1 MRLWGQDK
9 SGDALFQSLCA
20 CHEARGLRRNLDEF
34 LRTLGAP
41 PHLFESQA
49 RQGDGALA
57 DPGASPSTALF
68 PALSVYLSRPICV
81 WDFRSESDLPHCTH
95 EVRACL
101 NTCCPGRIYSRGV
114 EMSLDHTS
122 TDHLPAWLT
131 PEWFHTTF
139 NIVVQ
144 RTAEGFVARA
154 GSVLAPGNTVQNRA
168 SVLHVTSR
176 VHQWIRTPKVRKVLL
191 LYRYALHVGD
201 RTLTAED
208 IFARMLA
215 VAAFELT
222 GVPAAAGTPAAQWTA
237 QFLALQEWWRMN
249 KKTVRGP
256 WEGETL
262 SRKYRNWSDVYRC
275 RLLLVAHEALGYP
288 KRTDGPQCYF
298 AKFKELQASTRTPR
312 RHGALGDGGTPGG
325 GHGDGGHGE
334 GHGDGGHG
342 DGHGDGGHGDGG
354 HGDGGHGGGGH
365 GGGDHGEGEDR
376 DDVSLSDASETSLEP
391 PWEPPAYFPDPKKRM
406 DVPS

>member
-1 MRLWGQDK
+1 MRLWGQDE
-9 SGDALFQSLCA
+9 SGNALFQSLCA

-41 PHLFESQA
+41 PHLFESE
-49 RQGDGALA
+49 GNGALA

-68 PALSVYLSRPICV
+68 PALSVYLNRPICV
-81 WDFRSESDLPHCTH
+81 WDFRAESNLPHCTH

-122 TDHLPAWLT
+122 ADHLPAWLT
-131 PEWFHTTF
+131 PEWFQTTF

-144 RTAEGFVARA
+144 RTADGFVGRA
-154 GSVLAPGNTVQNRA
+154 GSVLAAGNTVQNRA

-191 LYRYALHVGD
+191 LYRYALHVRD
-201 RTLTAED
+201 RALTARD

-237 QFLALQEWWRMN
+237 QFLALQEWWRTN

-256 WEGETL
+256 WEGGTL
-262 SRKYRNWSDVYRC
+262 SRKYRNWTDVYRC

-298 AKFKELQASTRTPR
+298 AKFKELQASARTPWR
-312 RHGALGDGGTPGG
+312 QRALGDGGGHGG
-325 GHGDGGHGE
+325 GHGGGDSHGDSHGGGHG
-334 GHGDGGHG
+334 GGHG
-342 DGHGDGGHGDGG
+342 DGHGDGGHDGG
-354 HGDGGHGGGGH
+354 SQSEGD
-365 GGGDHGEGEDR
+365 DR
-376 DDVSLSDASETSLEP
+376 DGV
-391 PWEPPAYFPDPKKRM
+391 
-406 DVPS
+406 